1 MNWDA
6 FDMTGHF
13 ILRRVAPVLLTG
25 AVLATTARAVVAQQT
40 TTVPRSAERRLVI
53 VADTIAVVRLEGIDS
68 LLKALMQSRALEE
81 RIGLALREYAGA
93 TVSEARKRALEDQLE
108 KIARSNVQMLSKV
121 QMACSRENRRD
132 RAPEGYLGVTFNGSY
147 TVNQDNAG
155 PQVFRFR
162 EPPEIVTVESGSP
175 ADRAGVRGGDRLIAV
190 EGREVVGRDVVF
202 AHFLVPG
209 RRVPLRL
216 DRDGKEQTLVVQV
229 QKRPDG
235 FGDQCNDLELIMQ
248 PMRVPAAGA
257 SRVRV
262 PSRPTAPR
270 AAPEA
275 PRVPS
280 APSFTWTFEPP
291 PPVAIAGFSSIVA
304 GAQLTTLT
312 DDFRDLTGATSGVMV
327 QRVVAE
333 SPAALAGLKGGD
345 VIVEAGDLEVTSAR
359 LLQRMIGES
368 ESNSLKLKVVRMGKA
383 RTVWLKW

>member
-1 MNWDA
+1 
-6 FDMTGHF
+6 MTGHF
-13 ILRRVAPVLLTG
+13 ILRRIAPVLLAG

-202 AHFLVPG
+202 AQFLVPG

-257 SRVRV
+257 SRVRT
-262 PSRPTAPR
+262 PSRPPAPR

-275 PRVPS
+275 PRVSS

-368 ESNSLKLKVVRMGKA
+368 ESKSLKLKVVRMGKA